1 VVIARSRRTVLVLLV
16 GLALLGL
23 SGARMAD
30 SSVLA
35 QGATFECPAPATP
48 AAAASSSRAAASPVA
63 MEAPFPDAGG
73 DVTVFAASSLTNA
86 FEQIET
92 DLEAAHPGLSITY
105 NFGGSQALVTQL
117 NEGAEA
123 DAFASANTAQM
134 QAAIDN
140 GSISG
145 DPVTFVH
152 NRLVIVTPQDNPAGI
167 TAPADLGNE
176 GLKIVL
182 AQPEVPVGRYA
193 RASVCLMGQDT
204 ADFGAGF
211 VARVAGNVVSEEEDV
226 RDVLAK
232 VAIGEADAGIVYVSD
247 AASAGDEVQVIA
259 IPDALN
265 VVASYP
271 IAAVTGGDAVL
282 ADAFIAYLLSPDGQ
296 ATLADFGF
304 EPVS

>member
-48 AAAASSSRAAASPVA
+48 AAASSSGADASPVA

-73 DVTVFAASSLTNA
+73 DVTVFAASSLTDA

-123 DAFASANTAQM
+123 DAFASANTAQI

-145 DPVTFVH
+145 DPVIFIH